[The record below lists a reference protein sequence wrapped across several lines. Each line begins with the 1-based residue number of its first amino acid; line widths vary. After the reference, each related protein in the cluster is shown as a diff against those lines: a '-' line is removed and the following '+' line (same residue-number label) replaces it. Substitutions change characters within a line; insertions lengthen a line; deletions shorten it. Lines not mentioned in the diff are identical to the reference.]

1 MKRWAFAALWVALIV
16 QVCWTL
22 LNGVLLHRT
31 PGIDAVGLV
40 LTASFAL
47 FAVGYGRRR
56 WLAVVARLLMAA
68 EFLLAVCDR
77 FGVFGPAGDGVSWGD
92 FAHFVAYTRTVASY
106 APARVV
112 PILAVVATIAEAGLG
127 LALLLGVRTR
137 LSALGAAGLLLIYGV
152 SMTVSMPAAEQF
164 HYAVFVLC
172 AGMLALSTV
181 DNTAVSIDGLTARR
195 RIGVAWPGRR
205 RDVLRT
211 GEASAHR

>member
-1 MKRWAFAALWVALIV
+1 MKRYAFAALWTALII

-22 LNGVLLHRT
+22 LNGILWHRT

-40 LTASFAL
+40 LTASFVV

-56 WLAVVARLLMAA
+56 WLAVLARVLMAA

-77 FGVFGPAGDGVSWGD
+77 FGVFGPVGGGVSWGD

-106 APARVV
+106 APARVAPV
-112 PILAVVATIAEAGLG
+112 LAILATIAEIGLG

-137 LSALGAAGLLLIYGV
+137 LAALGATGLLLIYGV

-181 DNTAVSIDGLTARR
+181 DTTAVSVDGLTARR
-195 RIGVAWPGRR
+195 GIA
-205 RDVLRT
+205 
-211 GEASAHR
+211 AAHS